1 MPQIPTDSGTASIDN
16 HPTICPICHHASS
29 PKFINATS
37 DINPN
42 QATAQIDA
50 AYKCPASSCNKL
62 FIAIYRRKPVNG
74 GVSTSFFLQTLLPK
88 TYKPSIHEE
97 ELTKLFPSFV
107 KIYTQAEIAESEGLD
122 EIAGVGYRKALEF
135 LIKDYCILK
144 NPDKEEAIKKSLLG
158 NVIENYIEDHNIKIC
173 AKRATWLG
181 NDATHYIKK
190 WEDRD
195 INDLKVL
202 IKLSCGWINNNLLTE
217 KYLNEMQ

>member
-1 MPQIPTDSGTASIDN
+1 MPEIKTDGGTVSIDA
-16 HPTICPICHHASS
+16 PPSTCPICHHASS
-29 PKFINATS
+29 PIFLDATANS
-37 DINPN
+37 DIRGSN
-42 QATAQIDA
+42 TQIDA
-50 AYKCPASSCNKL
+50 AYKCPASSCRRL
-62 FIAIYRRKPVNG
+62 FIAIYRKKSING
-74 GVSTSFFLQTLLPK
+74 GTTTTFYLQTLLPK
-88 TYKPSIHEE
+88 NYKPTIHEE
-97 ELTKLFPSFV
+97 QISENFPNFI
-107 KIYTQAEIAESEGLD
+107 KIYTQSEIAESENLD

-135 LIKDYCILK
+135 LIKDYCIHK
-144 NPDKEEAIKKSLLG
+144 NPEKEETIKKTQLG
-158 NVIENYIEDHNIKIC
+158 NVIENFVEDANIKIC